1 MAFSLLVW
9 FFKLSQFIFI
19 KLITFYFMILSG
31 DILRKMQIITQS
43 FNNFLYV
50 RKTIIFWF
58 KHTGVM
64 ISNFK
69 L

>member
-9 FFKLSQFIFI
+9 FFKLSQFIFV
-19 KLITFYFMILSG
+19 KLITFYFMILSD
-31 DILRKMQIITQS
+31 DILRKMQILTQS

-58 KHTGVM
+58 KHIGVM